1 MNGIERITARIEA
14 DAQREIDAILASA
27 REEAAEA
34 EETYRREAEELRS
47 RLLAQAEKAAQVRE
61 ERMVSAARMEG
72 RKKVLAQR
80 QDLVDDAY
88 LAAQA
93 RLCLLPHDEAIS
105 VLAQM
110 LLQVSVSGREEVIF
124 SPADRERIG
133 EAAVEQ
139 ANAAGKQLILSEE
152 TRPLRGGFILKE
164 GNVEINCA
172 FETLTRLEKSRSA
185 AAVAKILF
193 R

>member
-1 MNGIERITARIEA
+1 MNGIERILSRIEA
-14 DAQREIDAILASA
+14 DARSEIDAILASA
-27 REEAAEA
+27 REEAANTEEA
-34 EETYRREAEELRS
+34 FRREAEELRAS
-47 RLLAQAEKAAQVRE
+47 LLEKAEKAAAQRE
-61 ERMVSAARMEG
+61 ERLVSAARMEG
-72 RKKVLAQR
+72 RKALLATR

-93 RLCLLPHDEAIS
+93 RLCLLPHDEAID
-105 VLAQM
+105 VLAE
-110 LLQVSVSGREEVIF
+110 LLVRVSATGREEVIF

-133 EAAVEQ
+133 EAAVEK
-139 ANAAGKQLILSEE
+139 ANAAGKDLILSEE

-172 FETLTRLEKSRSA
+172 FETLTRLEKGRSA

-193 R
+193 Q